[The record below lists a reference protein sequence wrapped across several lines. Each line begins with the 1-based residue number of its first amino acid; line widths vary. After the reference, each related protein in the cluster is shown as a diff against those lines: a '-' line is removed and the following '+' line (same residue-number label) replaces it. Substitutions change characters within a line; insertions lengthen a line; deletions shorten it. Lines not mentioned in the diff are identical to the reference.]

1 MLPNAG
7 AQPSLNP
14 VKEASAHHCLRQN
27 CTCKGERKKTERE
40 QNTQCPFRSPGTHAP
55 GMACHSIR
63 QNRSRSRSCKKN
75 WPRSFWHK
83 VVSISQPRWPGPLR
97 SRELSPD
104 GKPRTWHCLNHGHSR
119 PLDRL
124 AFPFEGQEEAR
135 ARERYFS
142 LIDMEWLF
150 WFSKSCKDCPQTR
163 WGLDRQ
169 KQRRGGGDFQICDE

>member
-135 ARERYFS
+135 AWERLLLVDRHGMALLVLKVLQRLS
-142 LIDMEWLF
+142 TDQVG
-150 WFSKSCKDCPQTR
+150 PGQTKAKEGR
-163 WGLDRQ
+163 WGFPDL
-169 KQRRGGGDFQICDE
+169 